1 MPDLG
6 NLQLSKR
13 LRLKRLRG
21 DLTGGQISGYRAVDR
36 RAAEPGRGCFAG
48 VRARETITWMAN
60 AWPHASKYGLPP
72 APRTG
77 TFARAGKIKHDAWTT
92 RLGRRRDKDA
102 PSVNAPT
109 WEYTG
114 AVNAGRRPIRKFQMK
129 KPAAS
134 FPARAQ
140 LLR

>member
-21 DLTGGQISGYRAVDR
+21 DLTDGQISAYRAVDR
-36 RAAEPGRGCFAG
+36 RAAEPGRRCFAG
-48 VRARETITWMAN
+48 VSARNNCVDGQRLASCVKVRTSDRAA
-60 AWPHASKYGLPP
+60 HV
-72 APRTG
+72 
-77 TFARAGKIKHDAWTT
+77 RACRQNDAWTT
-92 RLGRRRDKDA
+92 RPGRRRDKDA

-109 WEYTG
+109 SEYTG
-114 AVNAGRRPIRKFQMK
+114 ALNAGRRPIGKFQMK